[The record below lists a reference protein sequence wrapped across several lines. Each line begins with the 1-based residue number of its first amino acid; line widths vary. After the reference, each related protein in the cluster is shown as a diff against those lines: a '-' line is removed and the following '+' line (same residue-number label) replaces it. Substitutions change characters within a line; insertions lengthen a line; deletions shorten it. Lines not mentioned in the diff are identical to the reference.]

1 MFLYKDISGISY
13 SVFFFILLLTILIIN
28 SKELQASECFLK
40 LQNKKSSGT
49 TVFNNNCRK
58 ESELSLN
65 ALLEIKEDT
74 RLWLESKVIHNNTE
88 NYWLICQNR
97 ASAPIRIVVNSEI
110 LPWITPDSTSK
121 CNRLANRMECFDTST
136 ERETLFCATGK
147 ITKKPPE
154 IERTTSV
161 TVRSETNK
169 PSPNHN
175 HHDINTL
182 KTFFEPRINL
192 CRNIFPN
199 SNSIELTL
207 SIKASGEI
215 TDVIVKKES
224 GIQRQLED
232 CVTEV
237 IKDSILSVSE
247 KDTLASISFE

>member
-1 MFLYKDISGISY
+1 MSY

-40 LQNKKSSGT
+40 LQNKKSTGT
-49 TVFNNNCRK
+49 TIINNNCRK

-65 ALLEIKEDT
+65 ALLEVKEDT

-110 LPWITPDSTSK
+110 LPWITSDSTSR
-121 CNRLANRMECFDTST
+121 CNRLANHMECFDAST
-136 ERETLFCATGK
+136 GRKTLFCASGK

-161 TVRSETNK
+161 TVRSETDK
-169 PSPNHN
+169 PTPDQN
-175 HHDINTL
+175 HHDIHIL
-182 KTFFEPRINL
+182 KTFREPRINL
-192 CRNIFPN
+192 CRSVFPN
-199 SNSIELTL
+199 RNLIELTL

-237 IKDSILSVSE
+237 IKDSIFPLFE
-247 KDTLASISFE
+247 KDTPASISFE